1 MSPLH
6 PITDALSTPEA
17 ASVIV
22 AVILGAVGALGAY
35 LRLVQKKL
43 AVQLEV
49 LNAHSQEIK
58 AAAQAAERDTA
69 AIKTQTNND
78 HTSNL
83 REDLDETRAKVDRI
97 SQLATSTNE
106 LVRQVGSE
114 IAGIRC
120 DLTAMRDRQSN
131 EERAHT
137 VLVESS
143 KTDHERIWKA
153 IDELKDQA

>member
-22 AVILGAVGALGAY
+22 AVILAAFGSLGAY

-43 AVQLEV
+43 NVQLEV
-49 LNAHSQEIK
+49 LAAHSQEIK
-58 AAAQAAERDTA
+58 TAAESSARDSA

-78 HTSNL
+78 HASNL

-106 LVRQVGSE
+106 LVRQLGEE
-114 IAGIRC
+114 IAGIRR
-120 DLTAMRDRQSN
+120 DLTAIRDRQAN

-143 KTDHERIWKA
+143 KTDHERIWQA
-153 IDELKDQA
+153 IDDLKDRR

>member
-6 PITDALSTPEA
+6 PITDALNTPEA
-17 ASVIV
+17 ASIIV
-22 AVILGAVGALGAY
+22 AVVLGAVGTLGAY
-35 LRLVQKKL
+35 LRLVKKKL
-43 AVQLEV
+43 AVQLEA
-49 LNAHSQEIK
+49 LNAHSKEIK
-58 AAAQAAERDTA
+58 AAAQAAERDSA

-78 HTSNL
+78 HSSNL
-83 REDLDETRAKVDRI
+83 RADLDETRAKVDQI
-97 SQLATSTNE
+97 SELATSTNGI
-106 LVRQVGSE
+106 VRQLGSE
-114 IAGIRC
+114 IAGIRN

-153 IDELKDQA
+153 IDKLKDQA